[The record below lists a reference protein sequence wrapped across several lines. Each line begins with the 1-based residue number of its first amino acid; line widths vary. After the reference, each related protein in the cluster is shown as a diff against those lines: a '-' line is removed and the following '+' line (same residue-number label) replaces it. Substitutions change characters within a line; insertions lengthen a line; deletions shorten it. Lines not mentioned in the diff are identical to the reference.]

1 MAVHTG
7 SATNPEV
14 CGVPAAT
21 GSSTVIAE
29 QREVVSCVGSKPMAT
44 AAASNAVSRAD
55 SLTVIV
61 APSTPVL
68 ASRNAWRVTATNASS
83 FP

>member
-7 SATNPEV
+7 SATKPEV

-21 GSSTVIAE
+21 GSSTVITA
-29 QREVVSCVGSKPMAT
+29 REVVSCVGSKPMAT
-44 AAASNAVSRAD
+44 AAASNAVSSAD

-68 ASRNAWRVTATNASS
+68 ASRKAWRVTATNASS